1 MMLEK
6 SKNLLELSAKQLE
19 IKSSLASS
27 TMSGV
32 WKPNV
37 NVACSKV
44 RYFRIQEELSKLK
57 SNLIPFER

>member
-1 MMLEK
+1 MLEK

-32 WKPNV
+32 
-37 NVACSKV
+37 
-44 RYFRIQEELSKLK
+44 
-57 SNLIPFER
+57 